1 MTSNRSKGAGQL
13 MIAIILIAVAAGCAS
28 ALMFASIISGALI
41 SLLLFYLA
49 PLPLMVAALGWGP
62 IAATIGGI
70 LAASGLG
77 VIFGLPYCIAFAI
90 TVALPA
96 WWLGHLA
103 LLGRPLPGTDS
114 GNGSAPP
121 APPQMEWY
129 PVGRIVLWI
138 AGFAAL
144 TTAAAM
150 LTLGTDA
157 ETITNSLRRGLSRI
171 LGARDPASSG
181 DIERVVTALSVIAP
195 AAATIVAMMTLT
207 LNLWLAGKIT
217 ATSGRLHRSWPDL
230 KRTELPPMT
239 LVALCVALAFCFTG
253 GLVAMFAQIAT
264 TAMLMAYALIGFA
277 VLHTVTLSLNSRGFW
292 LSCAYAVVIT
302 FGWPMLA
309 MIALGLADALFG
321 IRQRYLRGKPPPLP
335 AS

>member
-1 MTSNRSKGAGQL
+1 
-13 MIAIILIAVAAGCAS
+13 
-28 ALMFASIISGALI
+28 MFASIISGALI

-70 LAASGLG
+70 VAASGLG
-77 VIFGLPYCIAFAI
+77 AIFGLPYCIAFVI

-103 LLGRPLPGTDS
+103 LLGRPLPATAPEG
-114 GNGSAPP
+114 GSAP
-121 APPQMEWY
+121 AAVQLEWY
-129 PVGRIVLWI
+129 PIGRILLWI

-144 TTAAAM
+144 TTIAAM

-157 ETITNSLRRGLSRI
+157 ETITNSLRRGLLRI
-171 LGARDPASSG
+171 LGSRDAASAG
-181 DIERVVTALSVIAP
+181 DIERWVAALAVIAP

-217 ATSGRLHRSWPDL
+217 ATSGRLHRPWPDL
-230 KRTELPPMT
+230 KSAELPPMT
-239 LVALCVALAFCFTG
+239 LVALSVALAFCFIG
-253 GLVAMFAQIAT
+253 GLAAMFAQITT
-264 TAMLMAYALIGFA
+264 TALMMAYGLTGFA
-277 VLHTVTLSLNSRGFW
+277 VLHTLTLALKSRVFW
-292 LSCAYAVVIT
+292 LCCTYAIVVA
-302 FGWPMLA
+302 FGWPVLA
-309 MIALGLADALFG
+309 MIVLGLADAVFG

>member
-1 MTSNRSKGAGQL
+1 
-13 MIAIILIAVAAGCAS
+13 MIAIILIGLAAGCAS

-70 LAASGLG
+70 VAASGLG
-77 VIFGLPYCIAFAI
+77 AIFGLPYCIAFVI

-103 LLGRPLPGTDS
+103 LLGRPLPATAPEG
-114 GNGSAPP
+114 GSAP
-121 APPQMEWY
+121 AAVQLEWY
-129 PVGRIVLWI
+129 PIGRILLWI

-144 TTAAAM
+144 TTIAAM

-157 ETITNSLRRGLSRI
+157 ETITNSLRRGLLRI
-171 LGARDPASSG
+171 LGARDAASAG
-181 DIERVVTALSVIAP
+181 DIERWVAALAVIAP

-230 KRTELPPMT
+230 KSAELPPMT
-239 LVALCVALAFCFTG
+239 LVALSVALAFCFIG
-253 GLVAMFAQIAT
+253 GLAAMFAQITT
-264 TAMLMAYALIGFA
+264 TALMMAYGLTGFA
-277 VLHTVTLSLNSRGFW
+277 VLHTLTLALKSRVFW
-292 LSCAYAVVIT
+292 LCCTYAIVVA
-302 FGWPMLA
+302 FGWPVLA
-309 MIALGLADALFG
+309 MIVLGLADAVFG

>member
-1 MTSNRSKGAGQL
+1 
-13 MIAIILIAVAAGCAS
+13 MIAIILIGLAAGCAS

-62 IAATIGGI
+62 IAATVGGI
-70 LAASGLG
+70 VAATGLG
-77 VIFGLPYCIAFAI
+77 AIFGLPYCIAFVI

-103 LLGRPLPGTDS
+103 LLGRPLPVVAPEG
-114 GNGSAPP
+114 GSAP
-121 APPQMEWY
+121 AALQLEWY
-129 PVGRIVLWI
+129 PIGRILLWV

-144 TTAAAM
+144 TTIAAM

-157 ETITNSLRRGLSRI
+157 ETITNSLRRGLLRI
-171 LGARDPASSG
+171 LGTRDAVSAG
-181 DIERVVTALSVIAP
+181 DIERWVAALAVIAP

-217 ATSGRLHRSWPDL
+217 ATSGRLHRPWPDL
-230 KRTELPPMT
+230 KSAELPPMT
-239 LVALCVALAFCFTG
+239 LVALSVALAFCFIG
-253 GLVAMFAQIAT
+253 GLAAMFAQITT
-264 TAMLMAYALIGFA
+264 TALMMAYGLTGFA
-277 VLHTVTLSLNSRGFW
+277 VLHTLTLALKSRVFW
-292 LSCAYAVVIT
+292 LCCTYAIVVA
-302 FGWPMLA
+302 FGWPVLA
-309 MIALGLADALFG
+309 MIALGLADAVFG
-321 IRQRYLRGKPPPLP
+321 LRQRYLRSKPPPLP

>member
-1 MTSNRSKGAGQL
+1 
-13 MIAIILIAVAAGCAS
+13 MIAITLIALAAGCAS

-70 LAASGLG
+70 VAASGLG
-77 VIFGLPYCIAFAI
+77 AIFGLPYCIAFAI
-90 TVALPA
+90 TVAVPA
-96 WWLGHLA
+96 WWLGHLS
-103 LLGRPLPGTDS
+103 LLGRQLPVTAS
-114 GNGSAPP
+114 GNGSAPI
-121 APPQMEWY
+121 APPQFEWY
-129 PVGRIVLWI
+129 PVGRILLWI

-144 TTAAAM
+144 TTIAAM
-150 LTLGTDA
+150 LTLGTDT

-171 LGARDPASSG
+171 LGARDAAASG
-181 DIERVVTALSVIAP
+181 DIERWVAALAIIAP

-217 ATSGRLHRSWPDL
+217 ATSGRLHRPWPDL
-230 KRTELPPMT
+230 KSAELPPMT
-239 LVALCVALAFCFTG
+239 LVALSVALAFCFIG
-253 GLVAMFAQIAT
+253 GLVAMFSQIAT
-264 TAMLMAYALIGFA
+264 TALLMAYALIGFA
-277 VLHTVTLSLNSRGFW
+277 VLHTLTLSLNSRGFW
-292 LSCAYAVVIT
+292 LCCAYAVVIT

-309 MIALGLADALFG
+309 MIALGLADAVFG